1 MTGALVSR
9 IRTIRLAPRL
19 IGAFALVALLSALV
33 GYIGIRS
40 ISMSN
45 NLLENAN
52 NNLVPSVINLTK
64 MRASIYTAIR
74 SEQALVAATRKGDE
88 KAQAAILA
96 DLADQHK
103 HYQDGKSIYENLPMV
118 ETEKMVW
125 QRCVGR
131 YEKWKRDHD
140 AAVAAARSGDPLG
153 AAARIEASASAAEPV
168 IADLN
173 ELVGIQ
179 ETVAQEELENG
190 RRTYAGARDA
200 LIGISV
206 GAVLIAVLFGLL
218 ITRSVTRPLHETVS
232 VLQNVARGDLST
244 HAGTGRD
251 EVGQLAAALN
261 ATVTGIETA
270 LHLKQVDWDAVGRQ
284 RTEAARLS
292 SIVEQSPVAIMFAD
306 RELKIRYI
314 NAASLKALRTI
325 AKLLPVK
332 PEDVVGQSI
341 DVFHKRPEMQ
351 RKLLA
356 DPANLPHRANI
367 RLGDETLDLSISPI
381 YDENKTYLGL
391 MVNWEVITQRLASE
405 ALMADRATQL
415 AAIDKTQAVVEFK
428 PDGTIVTANDNFL
441 AALGYTLAEIQGQH
455 HRLFVDPA
463 HAATPEYREFWTR
476 LNRGETVT
484 ADFRRLAKGGKEVWI
499 RGAYTPIPDLHGKI
513 FKVVKFATDIT
524 ASKKMELQGQKD
536 AEELRVKVD
545 AMLSAVD
552 AAADGDLTRPV
563 TVTGADS
570 IGRMGDGLSGFLGD
584 LRDRVRGIAGT
595 ANALTGAS
603 EQLAAV
609 SHQMGANSEETAA
622 QAGTVSAAAEQ
633 VSQSVQTVAAAVEE
647 MGASI
652 KEIAKNA
659 SDGARIATSAATV
672 AQHTNATIA
681 KLGTSSA
688 EIGQVVK
695 VITSIAQQTN
705 LLALNATIE
714 AARAGEAGKG
724 FAVVANEVKE
734 LAKETAKATEE
745 IGEKIA
751 AIQADTGSAVAAI
764 REITDI
770 VNQIN
775 DISGAIAAAVEEQTA
790 TTAEISRNVS
800 EAARGSSEIAQNVTS
815 VAQAAQDTT
824 AGANSTRDAAAEL
837 RRMAAE
843 LQNMVGRFRVEDHE
857 PPAQP
862 APSPEHPARQSAP
875 EAPTNGRG
883 GHPNKGRN
891 GAPNG
896 HHTAKARR

>member
-1 MTGALVSR
+1 MTGFVVAKLRAV
-9 IRTIRLAPRL
+9 RLAPRL
-19 IGAFALVALLSALV
+19 VGAFALVALLCAVIGYVGLDALSRANDVQVHSNANAVPASTSLAKMRSSLLTLQRIERGLCIAARNKRDKDQAEMLALV
-33 GYIGIRS
+33 ESAWKTHFDGRKTYES
-40 ISMSN
+40 
-45 NLLENAN
+45 LAWDDAQ
-52 NNLVPSVINLTK
+52 K
-64 MRASIYTAIR
+64 
-74 SEQALVAATRKGDE
+74 ALWP
-88 KAQAAILA
+88 QYLA
-96 DLADQHK
+96 HFED
-103 HYQDGKSIYENLPMV
+103 
-118 ETEKMVW
+118 
-125 QRCVGR
+125 
-131 YEKWKRDHD
+131 WKRDHD
-140 AAVAAARSGDPLG
+140 AIIAAYRAGNVDGAEALILGNAPKSKLLFDDLQKMFDIQDEFARANEAQGRRVFES
-153 AAARIEASASAAEPV
+153 AR
-168 IADLN
+168 
-173 ELVGIQ
+173 
-179 ETVAQEELENG
+179 ETVAGL
-190 RRTYAGARDA
+190 AIGA
-200 LIGISV
+200 
-206 GAVLIAVLFGLL
+206 AVLAVALGVL
-218 ITRSVTRPLHETVS
+218 ITRSVVRPLGEVATV
-232 VLQNVARGDLST
+232 LHGVARGDLST
-244 HAGTGRD
+244 RAGTGRD

-270 LHLKQVDWDAVGRQ
+270 FRLKKVDWDAVGRQ
-284 RTEAARLS
+284 RAEAARLS
-292 SIVEQSPVAIMFAD
+292 GIVEQSPVAIMFAD
-306 RELKIRYI
+306 RELKVRYI
-314 NAASLKALRTI
+314 NAASLKIFTAL
-325 AKLLPVK
+325 AKHLPVR
-332 PEDVVGQSI
+332 PEDVVGQSL
-341 DVFHKRPEMQ
+341 DLFHKHPEVQ

-367 RLGDETLDLSISPI
+367 HLGDETIDLRISAVV
-381 YDENKTYLGL
+381 DENKAYVGA
-391 MVNWEVITQRLASE
+391 MVTWEVITQRLAAE
-405 ALMADRATQL
+405 ALMADRTAQL
-415 AAIDKTQAVVEFK
+415 AAIGKAQAVVEFK
-428 PDGTIVTANDNFL
+428 PDGTVITANDNFL
-441 AALGYTLAEIQGQH
+441 AALGYALAEIQGQH

-476 LNRGETVT
+476 LNRGETVI
-484 ADFRRLAKGGKEVWI
+484 ADFRRIGKGGKEVWI
-499 RGAYTPIPDLHGKI
+499 RGAYTPIADLNGKI

-524 ASKKMELQGQKD
+524 AAKKMEFQAQKD
-536 AEELRVKVD
+536 AEELRVKVET
-545 AMLSAVD
+545 MLAAVD
-552 AAADGDLTRPV
+552 AAADGDLTRTV
-563 TVTGADS
+563 TVTGADA
-570 IGRMGDGLSGFLGD
+570 IGRMGDGLSGFFGD

-609 SHQMGANSEETAA
+609 SHQMGAHSEETAA

-652 KEIAKNA
+652 KEISKNA
-659 SDGARIATSAATV
+659 SDGARIAASAATV

-770 VNQIN
+770 VNQIS
-775 DISGAIAAAVEEQTA
+775 DISTAIATAVEEQTA

-843 LQNMVGRFRVEDHE
+843 LQNMVGRFRVEAPE
-857 PPAQP
+857 PPPQP
-862 APSPEHPARQSAP
+862 APSPEPPARKPAP
-875 EAPTNGRG
+875 VPPANGRG
-883 GHPNKGRN
+883 GYPKGRN
-891 GAPNG
+891 GSPNG
-896 HHTAKARR
+896 HHNAKTRR